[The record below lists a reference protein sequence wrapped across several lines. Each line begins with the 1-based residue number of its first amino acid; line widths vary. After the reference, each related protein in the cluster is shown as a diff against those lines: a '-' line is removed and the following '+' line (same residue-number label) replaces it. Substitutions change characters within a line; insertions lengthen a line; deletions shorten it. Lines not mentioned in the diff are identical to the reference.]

1 MTLASHV
8 RTLGRG
14 PGRARS
20 LTMDE
25 AHDAMQHMLMSDA
38 DQAATG
44 ALLMLLR
51 MKGETAEEIAGLSA
65 AAQAHVPTVP
75 QADLD
80 WPSYAA
86 GRTRGLP
93 WFLLSARL
101 VAEAGF
107 RVFLHGWN
115 GPDGSVRNGI
125 HAVGIPQ
132 ARNTAEAAQQ
142 LDTFNITYIAQESLM
157 PKLFGLLALR
167 DKLGLRSCIN
177 TVSRM
182 VNPARAAAC
191 VQGVFH
197 PSYRLLQA
205 DVAALLGCHSLSV
218 IKGGGGEF
226 ERNPAKSIE
235 AFGLRDGLLWQSQW
249 PATRTEKLKL
259 VSGPADNSTLSRVW
273 SGQQE
278 DAFARDIVVGTAAA
292 ALATLGTPNAEIRAT
307 QLWDARRR
315 HAVSVKETLQ

>member
-1 MTLASHV
+1 MTLSDHV

-14 PGRARS
+14 PGRSRS
-20 LTMDE
+20 LTRDE
-25 AHDAMQHMLMSDA
+25 ACDAMRHMLSQDA

-51 MKGETAEEIAGLSA
+51 MKGETAEEIAGLTEAVQQSLPDMPFV
-65 AAQAHVPTVP
+65 H
-75 QADLD
+75 LD

-101 VAEAGF
+101 VAAAGY
-107 RVFLHGWN
+107 RVMLHGWN
-115 GPDGSVRNGI
+115 GPDASVRNGL
-125 HAVGIPQ
+125 ANAGIPI
-132 ARNTAEAAQQ
+132 ARTKADIAEV
-142 LDTFNITYIAQESLM
+142 LDAGGIVYAPQETLM
-157 PKLFGLLALR
+157 PSLFALLSLR

-182 VNPARAAAC
+182 ANPARAAAS

-205 DVAALLGCHSLSV
+205 DAAHLMGWQSLSV

-235 AFGLRDGLLWQSQW
+235 AFGLRNGAVWQDMLP
-249 PATRTEKLKL
+249 PARDEKRRL
-259 VSGPADNSTLSRVW
+259 SDGPAPQGGLRALWNGCNTDP
-273 SGQQE
+273 
-278 DAFARDIVVGTAAA
+278 FATAIVIGTAET
-292 ALATLGTPNAEIRAT
+292 ALATLGAAKPHELAQTLWAERARERNAHKE
-307 QLWDARRR
+307 L
-315 HAVSVKETLQ
+315 VS